1 MPGSA
6 ETSHA
11 FGRHPE
17 EDLPPVVRTLAA
29 QVEKDGGRVLAAYR
43 EPVGGHW
50 QLFVLLP
57 MDAVLPTPYQ
67 RDLSPAHAKRLTE
80 VVRKVGRF
88 VDPIVVV
95 SPRTG
100 VYWTPNGHHRRTA
113 LEKLKAKLV
122 PAILVPEPEVAYQI
136 LALNTEKAHNLK
148 EKSLEVIRMYRA
160 LAGEAPRTTEE
171 DWSFQFEA
179 PHYATLGLVYEE
191 NRRFAGGAF
200 APILKRVDAFLKSR
214 LPAALA
220 ERHERAAKVR
230 AADVALGSAV
240 AALKKRGISHP
251 YVKNYVL
258 ARTSPL
264 TRARKTVPSFDQAF
278 ARLVAAIEAFD
289 VSKVRYEDVQRAST
303 FAAPAAE

>member
-1 MPGSA
+1 MPSPA
-6 ETSHA
+6 RTA
-11 FGRHPE
+11 PFARYPDE
-17 EDLPPVVRTLAA
+17 EPPAVVRALAA
-29 QVEKDGGRVLAAYR
+29 QVAGDGGHVLAAYR
-43 EPVGGHW
+43 EPVGAHW
-50 QLFVLLP
+50 QLFALLP
-57 MDAVLPTPYQ
+57 IDAVEPTPYQ

-80 VVRKVGRF
+80 VVRRVGRF

-95 SPRTG
+95 SPRAG

-122 PAILVPEPEVAYQI
+122 PVILVPEAEVAYQI

-160 LAGEAPRTTEE
+160 LAEEAPRSGEE
-171 DWSFQFEA
+171 DWAFQFEA
-179 PHYATLGLVYEE
+179 PHFATLGLVYEE

-200 APILKRVDAFLKSR
+200 APILKRVDKFLKAR
-214 LPAALA
+214 LPTALE
-220 ERHERAAKVR
+220 ERRERAARVR
-230 AADVALGSAV
+230 AADEALGTAV
-240 AALKKRGISHP
+240 AALRKRGIRHP

-278 ARLVAAIEAFD
+278 AKLVSAIEAFD
-289 VSKVRYEDVQRAST
+289 VSAVRYEDVQRAST
-303 FAAPAAE
+303 FAAPTAE

>member
-1 MPGSA
+1 MPSLA
-6 ETSHA
+6 PPVP
-11 FGRHPE
+11 FGRHPD
-17 EDLPPVVRTLAA
+17 EDLPPSVRTLAA
-29 QVEKDGGRVLAAYR
+29 QVAADGGHVLAAYR

-57 MDAVLPTPYQ
+57 MDAVSPTPYQ

-80 VVRKVGRF
+80 VVKRVDRF

-95 SPRTG
+95 SPRAG

-122 PAILVPEPEVAYQI
+122 PAILVPEVEVAYQI

-148 EKSLEVIRMYRA
+148 EKSLEVVRMYRA
-160 LAGEAPRTTEE
+160 LAEEAPRTSEE
-171 DWSFQFEA
+171 DWAFQFEA
-179 PHYATLGLVYEE
+179 PHYATLGLVYEG
-191 NRRFAGGAF
+191 NKRFAGGAF
-200 APILKRVDAFLKSR
+200 APILKRVDRFLKGR
-214 LPAALA
+214 LPAAFA
-220 ERHERAAKVR
+220 QRQERAATVR
-230 AADVALGSAV
+230 AADEALGKAV
-240 AALKKRGISHP
+240 AALKKRGINHP

-278 ARLVAAIEAFD
+278 ARLVAAIEGFD
-289 VSKVRYEDVQRAST
+289 ASKVRYEDVQRAST